1 MEFGMRLLCAGL
13 AIAVCASVPARAQQ
27 TDFSQIQIKTT
38 KVAGSFYT
46 LDGSGGTIGVLTG
59 PDGALMVDAQF
70 APLSDKIVA
79 AIKQISDGRIRFL
92 INTHLHGDHTG
103 GNENFGKLGAT
114 IVARENLRARL
125 MKPAPLANGQ
135 PGVPMPSAGLPMLT
149 YDTPLT
155 LHMNGEDVQL
165 IPVPVA
171 HTDGDTMVYFP
182 NANVIMTGD
191 FYRSTGYPNI
201 DRTNGGTMNGML
213 AGFDAII
220 RTGRPDTKVIPGHG
234 ATVDKTAVAAHK
246 TMMVAVRDTVAALVR
261 QNKTQEE
268 VVAAK
273 PAAEWDAK
281 VTGANA
287 MTADRFVGQLYQEL
301 KSAR

>member
-1 MEFGMRLLCAGL
+1 MLIGV
-13 AIAVCASVPARAQQ
+13 AVAAVSGGIVLAQQ
-27 TDFSQIQIKTT
+27 DFSQVQIKTT
-38 KVAGSFYT
+38 KIGGNFYT
-46 LDGSGGTIGVLTG
+46 LEGSGGTIGVLAG
-59 PDGALMVDAQF
+59 PDGVLMVDAQF

-92 INTHLHGDHTG
+92 VNTHVHGDHTG
-103 GNENFGKLGAT
+103 GNENIGKLGAT
-114 IVARENLRARL
+114 IMARENLRARL

-135 PGVPMPSAGLPMLT
+135 PGVPTAAVGLPVVT
-149 YDTPLT
+149 YDAPVVFHL
-155 LHMNGEDVQL
+155 NGEDVQL

-182 NANVIMTGD
+182 NTNVIMTGD

-201 DRTNGGTMNGML
+201 DRANGGTMNGML

-220 RTGRPDTKVIPGHG
+220 KLARPDTKIIPGHG
-234 ATVDKTAVAAHK
+234 AIVDKTAVAAHK
-246 TMMVAVRDTVAALVR
+246 AMMEGVRDKVAPLVR
-261 QNKTQEE
+261 QGKTQEE

-273 PAAEWDAK
+273 LTAEFDSK
-281 VTGANA
+281 VTGATP

-301 KSAR
+301 KSSR